1 MNRRRCLTGVG
12 KRSIVEVMELCLAE
26 ATEAKAIVLGCCD
39 DRLGVTVG
47 DLWKD
52 TAGEVEGL
60 VQDH

>member
-1 MNRRRCLTGVG
+1 
-12 KRSIVEVMELCLAE
+12 MELCLAE